1 MNPLPPLSIAASGA
15 CAILSIMFFFKSSAV
30 QAQQSELQ
38 KQQQELL
45 TQQQAVTLQQQQLQ
59 AQQQSINQGTQLAQ
73 QIGPAV
79 LNDLGLIARDNKNE
93 NIRRLLEK
101 YGVRVSD
108 GAAAGNK

>member
-1 MNPLPPLSIAASGA
+1 MNPLPPLSIAASAA
-15 CAILSIMFFFKSSAV
+15 CVVLSAMFFFKSSSV

-38 KQQQELL
+38 KQQQEIQ

-79 LNDLGLIARDNKNE
+79 LNDLGALARDNKNE

-101 YGVRVSD
+101 YGVRVNE
-108 GAAAGNK
+108 AAAPAKK